1 MANIYQT
8 NEVILK
14 PELTDEFL
22 ATLVKAARTCG
33 WDVDHSETYQ
43 FVRWCF
49 NTAGKHILRI
59 WNHLWRGRRAKM
71 AKGTPKKDGSRGGT
85 RKNKG
90 RGGCAP
96 SKQSSKG
103 KGSNRG

>member
-49 NTAGKHILRI
+49 NTAGKAH
-59 WNHLWRGRRAKM
+59 
-71 AKGTPKKDGSRGGT
+71 PKNMEPFMEREASEDG
-85 RKNKG
+85 
-90 RGGCAP
+90 
-96 SKQSSKG
+96 
-103 KGSNRG
+103 